1 MRRALLVFFWAL
13 VACNPY
19 DPNLGEIPFLCGTD
33 PPRCPEGY
41 LAIVL
46 TGTRCECQRND
57 IAVDPNQYEC
67 SDDPQESPTN
77 DSLGTATETGVDGSG
92 TNPQARSFNA
102 AVCPAS
108 DIDLYRVTA
117 PTGGSIVQV
126 SLTFDVMRSPPAVE
140 LLNSD
145 GATLSTGE
153 STVVGTITIAKS
165 VDGGGTYFVKVS
177 DEMSVNYRVT
187 LNVLRP

>member
-1 MRRALLVFFWAL
+1 MRRALLLLAL

-77 DSLGTATETGVDGSG
+77 DSLGTATETGVDGSSSQSK
-92 TNPQARSFNA
+92 PFNA
-102 AVCPAS
+102 AVCPAA
-108 DIDLYRVTA
+108 DVDYYRLKSPTA
-117 PTGGSIVQV
+117 GSVVQV
-126 SLTFDVMRSPPAVE
+126 TLTFDVKRSPPAVE

-145 GATLSTGE
+145 GAAVVQGM
-153 STVVGTITIAKS
+153 STVVGTITIGTS
-165 VDGGGTYFVKVS
+165 VDQGTYFVRVT
-177 DEMSVNYRVT
+177 DEMSVNYRVS
-187 LNVLRP
+187 LAVLAPN